1 MKNPRRT
8 FTGGDNN
15 KERNSNMKLNIKT
28 VERNWREPKERS
40 YTATSFSIE
49 GRPGEILMTDDLDYS
64 NCHDLHP
71 IEAGKL
77 TKDELKF
84 LTSSIIDHIPTNHY
98 LLTCGESW
106 KEKEDLFG
114 ILSGLLSDTGCLRTL
129 KDHEGGLHYYPIL
142 KKI

>member
-1 MKNPRRT
+1 
-8 FTGGDNN
+8 
-15 KERNSNMKLNIKT
+15 MKLNIKT
-28 VERNWREPKERS
+28 VERNWRDLREKS

-49 GRPGEILMTDDLDYS
+49 GRPGEILMTNDLDYS

-71 IEAGKL
+71 IETARL
-77 TKDELKF
+77 TKEELKF
-84 LTSSIIDHIPTNHY
+84 LAKSVIDYIPSGHY

-129 KDHEGGLHYYPIL
+129 KDREGGLHYYPIL
-142 KKI
+142 KKL

>member
-1 MKNPRRT
+1 
-8 FTGGDNN
+8 
-15 KERNSNMKLNIKT
+15 MKLNIKT

-49 GRPGEILMTDDLDYS
+49 GRPGEILMTDDLDYP

-71 IEAGKL
+71 INAARL

-84 LTSSIIDHIPTNHY
+84 LANSIIQNIPSGHY

-106 KEKEDLFG
+106 KEKEDLFW

-129 KDHEGGLHYYPIL
+129 KDREGGTHYYPIL

>member
-1 MKNPRRT
+1 
-8 FTGGDNN
+8 
-15 KERNSNMKLNIKT
+15 MKLNIKT
-28 VERNWREPKERS
+28 VERNWREPKEKS

-49 GRPGEILMTDDLDYS
+49 GRPGEILMTDDLDYP

-71 IEAGKL
+71 IEATRF
-77 TKDELKF
+77 TKDEFKF
-84 LTSSIIDHIPTNHY
+84 LAKSIIQNIPSGHY

-129 KDHEGGLHYYPIL
+129 KDREGGLHYYPIL

>member
-1 MKNPRRT
+1 
-8 FTGGDNN
+8 
-15 KERNSNMKLNIKT
+15 MKLNINT
-28 VERNWREPKERS
+28 VDRDWRDLKEKS
-40 YTATSFSIE
+40 YSAISFSIE
-49 GRPGEILMTDDLDYS
+49 GRPGEILMTDDLDYP

-71 IEAGKL
+71 INTEKMNNG
-77 TKDELKF
+77 ELDF
-84 LTSSIIDHIPTNHY
+84 LTSSIIDYIPEGHY

-129 KDHEGGLHYYPIL
+129 KDKEGGIHYYPIL

>member
-1 MKNPRRT
+1 
-8 FTGGDNN
+8 
-15 KERNSNMKLNIKT
+15 MKLNIKT
-28 VERNWREPKERS
+28 VERNWRDLREKS

-49 GRPGEILMTDDLDYS
+49 GRPGEILMTDDLDYP

-71 IEAGKL
+71 IEATRL

-84 LTSSIIDHIPTNHY
+84 LAKSIIDYTPENHY

-106 KEKEDLFG
+106 KEKEDLFN

-129 KDHEGGLHYYPIL
+129 KDRKGGLHYYPIL

>member
-1 MKNPRRT
+1 
-8 FTGGDNN
+8 
-15 KERNSNMKLNIKT
+15 MKLNIKT

-49 GRPGEILMTDDLDYS
+49 GRPGAILMTDDLDYP

-71 IEAGKL
+71 IETARL
-77 TKDELKF
+77 TKDEFKF
-84 LTSSIIDHIPTNHY
+84 LAKSVIDYIPSGHY

-114 ILSGLLSDTGCLRTL
+114 IRSSLLSDTGCLRTL
-129 KDHEGGLHYYPIL
+129 KDKEGGLHYYPIL
-142 KKI
+142 KKL

>member
-1 MKNPRRT
+1 
-8 FTGGDNN
+8 
-15 KERNSNMKLNIKT
+15 
-28 VERNWREPKERS
+28 
-40 YTATSFSIE
+40 
-49 GRPGEILMTDDLDYS
+49 MTDDLDYP

-71 IEAGKL
+71 INAARL

-84 LTSSIIDHIPTNHY
+84 LAKSIIDYIPENHY

-129 KDHEGGLHYYPIL
+129 KDREGGLHYYPIL
-142 KKI
+142 KKL

>member
-1 MKNPRRT
+1 MYI
-8 FTGGDNN
+8 
-15 KERNSNMKLNIKT
+15 MKLNIKA
-28 VERNWREPKERS
+28 VERNWKDIKEKS
-40 YTATSFSIE
+40 YSATSFSIE
-49 GRPGEILMTDDLDYS
+49 GRPGEILMTDDLDYP

-84 LTSSIIDHIPTNHY
+84 LTSFIIDHIPTNHC

-114 ILSGLLSDTGCLRTL
+114 ILSDLLSDTGCLRTL
-129 KDHEGGLHYYPIL
+129 KDREGELHYYPIL
-142 KKI
+142 KKLET